1 MNESKISV
9 RYSKALLQVAVEQQ
23 KLDVVY
29 QDIMQISKICKEVE
43 EFMDILNI
51 PVIPQSKKK
60 KIIGSVFDGKVA
72 DLTLSFLKMIVHN
85 KRETYIPDI
94 ARRFIYDYK
103 KHRGIT
109 TVVLSTVIPLD
120 QQLKDRI
127 TKLIR
132 DYYHTTVL
140 LEEKQNKE
148 LIGGF
153 IIRIDDKMM
162 DASVVKELKTMRK
175 ELVTA
180 EYKRK

>member
-1 MNESKISV
+1 
-9 RYSKALLQVAVEQQ
+9 
-23 KLDVVY
+23 
-29 QDIMQISKICKEVE
+29 
-43 EFMDILNI
+43 
-51 PVIPQSKKK
+51 
-60 KIIGSVFDGKVA
+60 
-72 DLTLSFLKMIVHN
+72 MIVHN

-162 DASVVKELKTMRK
+162 DASVAKELKTMRK